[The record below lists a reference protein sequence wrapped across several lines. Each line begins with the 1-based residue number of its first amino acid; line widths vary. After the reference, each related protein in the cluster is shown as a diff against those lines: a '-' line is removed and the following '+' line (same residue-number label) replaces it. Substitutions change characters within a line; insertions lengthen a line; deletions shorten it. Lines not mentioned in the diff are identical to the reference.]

1 MQVPK
6 PTRYGEKFYRS
17 RWNNL
22 ALILAVG
29 AAMLTYA
36 FLTWPIAVP
45 QGHGDLGP
53 VWGVVAF
60 IAAGT
65 YLYAAWKADMNW
77 RLSRMILLI
86 AGGIHVAFG
95 VLMSLLIGPAGEG
108 LSWLSGLYD
117 VIPGIIA
124 IVAGVLTHAP
134 SGERPT
140 PERVWQ
146 QLEER
151 KEAEEHRQ
159 RTEGA

>member
-60 IAAGT
+60 IAAAT

-77 RLSRMILLI
+77 RLSRMIPSDRWW
-86 AGGIHVAFG
+86 HPR
-95 VLMSLLIGPAGEG
+95 SLRSLDEPAHR
-108 LSWLSGLYD
+108 
-117 VIPGIIA
+117 PGRRRSILA
-124 IVAGVLTHAP
+124 
-134 SGERPT
+134 
-140 PERVWQ
+140 
-146 QLEER
+146 
-151 KEAEEHRQ
+151 Q
-159 RTEGA
+159 RLV